1 MAFSKFNIQTTR
13 AHLIDVDRRV
23 QRVDSQLRPVL
34 TGVAPL
40 ISTPS
45 RRALRAGLKRS
56 VRAVDRLPAIATDL
70 HQADLGTTLVLVC
83 VLMTLL
89 GRASFDIIKGGPDR
103 SMNHDRLDL
112 VHCQ

>member
-1 MAFSKFNIQTTR
+1 MLFARS
-13 AHLIDVDRRV
+13 
-23 QRVDSQLRPVL
+23 RPVPR
-34 TGVAPL
+34 PL
-40 ISTPS
+40 
-45 RRALRAGLKRS
+45 LRWAARLVDLQDTQYLGLS
-56 VRAVDRLPAIATDL
+56 PEV
-70 HQADLGTTLVLVC
+70 ADLRLFRTVC